1 MTVGTIILQAIR
13 RTTCENTP
21 QVGVYNW
28 LPEFCFSDSG
38 EVEMET
44 RLMTSGLREAR
55 RDRDELLVREE
66 RGIGDARSVISD
78 VQHKVELGF
87 RTGQGAMPLA
97 DSRVTESVAYYVQY
111 RFLRQLDPAEAV
123 AGHKVA
129 LTTKASRDH
138 LGVHEPCY
146 GHILS
151 TCVWENDGDVP
162 IGNLAAPHIEAEIA
176 FVLGEDLR
184 GPGVTPVD
192 VMRAT
197 LGVLPSLEL
206 VDLKVQGDG
215 IRATDVIIHNAL
227 HGGLVVGSR
236 LCPLDSLDLQYE
248 GVTVEF
254 NGELHGSGTGFEVMG
269 NPINPVVWLVN
280 KLAEFGDY
288 LRAGETIISG
298 SMVTPA
304 ELKPGDFV
312 KVTYSRMGTVGARFV
327 Q

>member
-1 MTVGTIILQAIR
+1 MRPTTHDVHPAMISAGSGQSNGAIAVVR
-13 RTTCENTP
+13 R
-21 QVGVYNW
+21 
-28 LPEFCFSDSG
+28 S
-38 EVEMET
+38 
-44 RLMTSGLREAR
+44 
-55 RDRDELLVREE
+55 
-66 RGIGDARSVISD
+66 
-78 VQHKVELGF
+78 F
-87 RTGQGAMPLA
+87 RTGVAAAPLA
-97 DSRVTESVAYYVQY
+97 SSGFTEREAYQSQY
-111 RFLRQLDPAEAV
+111 KFLSELEPAEV
-123 AGHKVA
+123 IAGHKVA

-146 GHILS
+146 GHILDR
-151 TCVWENDGDVP
+151 CVYASDSDVP
-162 IGNLAAPHIEAEIA
+162 IGNLTAPHIEAEIA
-176 FVLGEDLR
+176 FVLGDDLR

-236 LCPLDSLDLQYE
+236 LCPLDGLDLQYE

-269 NPINPVVWLVN
+269 NPINPVVWLAN

-304 ELKPGDFV
+304 QLKPGDSV
-312 KVTYSRMGTVGARFV
+312 KATYSRMGSVGARFV
-327 Q
+327 S

>member
-1 MTVGTIILQAIR
+1 MRPTTTKLGSYDIRPFPNDATPLAI
-13 RTTCENTP
+13 
-21 QVGVYNW
+21 
-28 LPEFCFSDSG
+28 
-38 EVEMET
+38 
-44 RLMTSGLREAR
+44 EAA
-55 RDRDELLVREE
+55 E
-66 RGIGDARSVISD
+66 RS
-78 VQHKVELGF
+78 F
-87 RTGQGAMPLA
+87 RTGVPAAPFGDSGFTEWDAYLA
-97 DSRVTESVAYYVQY
+97 QFN
-111 RFLRQLDPAEAV
+111 FLRRLEPEEAV
-123 AGHKVA
+123 VGHKVA

-151 TCVWENDGDVP
+151 ACVYENDADVP
-162 IGNLAAPHIEAEIA
+162 IGNLTAPHIEAEIA

-206 VDLKVQGDG
+206 VDLKVKGEG
-215 IRATDVIIHNAL
+215 ITANDVIIHNAL

-236 LCPLDSLDLQYE
+236 LCPLDGLDLQYE

-254 NGELHGSGTGFEVMG
+254 NGQLHGSGTGFEVMG
-269 NPINPVVWLVN
+269 NPINPVVWLAN
-280 KLAEFGDY
+280 KLSEFGDY

-327 Q
+327 E

>member
-1 MTVGTIILQAIR
+1 MRLSTTEVRTTIDTSNGAHMDIAHTVGVA
-13 RTTCENTP
+13 RT
-21 QVGVYNW
+21 
-28 LPEFCFSDSG
+28 S
-38 EVEMET
+38 
-44 RLMTSGLREAR
+44 
-55 RDRDELLVREE
+55 
-66 RGIGDARSVISD
+66 
-78 VQHKVELGF
+78 F
-87 RTGQGAMPLA
+87 RTGVAAQPIANPRL
-97 DSRVTESVAYYVQY
+97 TESLAYQCQYV
-111 RFLRQLDPAEAV
+111 FLNGLEPTEV
-123 AGHKVA
+123 VVGHKVA
-129 LTTKASRDH
+129 LTTKASREH

-146 GHILS
+146 GHILDK
-151 TCVWENDGDVP
+151 CVYPSDSDVP
-162 IGNLAAPHIEAEIA
+162 IGNLTAPHIEAEIA

-184 GPGVTPVD
+184 GPGITPVD

-206 VDLKVQGDG
+206 VDLKVQGEG
-215 IRATDVIIHNAL
+215 ISANDVIIHNAL

-236 LCPLDSLDLQYE
+236 LCPMDGLDLQYE

-269 NPINPVVWLVN
+269 NPINPVVWLAN

-327 Q
+327 D

>member
-1 MTVGTIILQAIR
+1 MTFRDADIVTK
-13 RTTCENTP
+13 RTTNGLWFKNVSGAGRYDLINP
-21 QVGVYNW
+21 Q
-28 LPEFCFSDSG
+28 PSDF
-38 EVEMET
+38 
-44 RLMTSGLREAR
+44 RRWAAEAC
-55 RDRDELLVREE
+55 LKVK
-66 RGIGDARSVISD
+66 RS
-78 VQHKVELGF
+78 F
-87 RTGQGAMPLA
+87 RTGISAIPVED
-97 DSRVTESVAYYVQY
+97 DSIIEDAAYFIQHE
-111 RFLRQLDPAEAV
+111 FLRELAPPEAV
-123 AGHKVA
+123 VGHKVA
-129 LTTKASRDH
+129 LTTKASREH

-151 TCVWENDGDVP
+151 SCVWESDADVP
-162 IGNLAAPHIEAEIA
+162 IGKLAAPHIEAEIA
-176 FVLGEDLR
+176 FVLGEDLQ

-269 NPINPVVWLVN
+269 NPINPVVWLAN

-312 KVTYSRMGTVGARFV
+312 KVTYTRMGTVGARFV
-327 Q
+327 E

>member
-1 MTVGTIILQAIR
+1 MRQTTADLLFNGSPPPFERHAVTALQSV
-13 RTTCENTP
+13 
-21 QVGVYNW
+21 Q
-28 LPEFCFSDSG
+28 
-38 EVEMET
+38 
-44 RLMTSGLREAR
+44 
-55 RDRDELLVREE
+55 
-66 RGIGDARSVISD
+66 RS
-78 VQHKVELGF
+78 F
-87 RTGQGAMPLA
+87 RTGVAASPIGAEF
-97 DSRVTESVAYYVQY
+97 TESDAYNTQY
-111 RFLRQLDPAEAV
+111 HFLQQLQPIEAIS
-123 AGHKVA
+123 GHKVA
-129 LTTKASRDH
+129 LTTKASREH

-151 TCVWENDGDVP
+151 TCVYENNADVP
-162 IGNLAAPHIEAEIA
+162 IGNLASPHIEAEVA
-176 FVLGEDLR
+176 FVMGEDLQ

-192 VMRAT
+192 VMAAT

-206 VDLKVQGDG
+206 VDLKVQGKG
-215 IRATDVIIHNAL
+215 ISATDVIIHNAL

-236 LCPLDSLDLQYE
+236 LRSLEDLDLQYE

-304 ELKPGDFV
+304 ELKPGDSV

-327 Q
+327 T

>member
-1 MTVGTIILQAIR
+1 MRLSTTEV
-13 RTTCENTP
+13 RTTIDTSNGAHMDIAHA
-21 QVGVYNW
+21 VGV
-28 LPEFCFSDSG
+28 
-38 EVEMET
+38 
-44 RLMTSGLREAR
+44 AR
-55 RDRDELLVREE
+55 K
-66 RGIGDARSVISD
+66 S
-78 VQHKVELGF
+78 F
-87 RTGQGAMPLA
+87 RTGVAAQPIANPRL
-97 DSRVTESVAYYVQY
+97 TESLAYQSQYV
-111 RFLRQLDPAEAV
+111 FLNGLEPTEV
-123 AGHKVA
+123 VVGHKVA
-129 LTTKASRDH
+129 LTTKASREH

-146 GHILS
+146 GHILDK
-151 TCVWENDGDVP
+151 CVYASDSDVP
-162 IGNLAAPHIEAEIA
+162 IGNLTAPHIEAEIA

-206 VDLKVQGDG
+206 VDLKVQGEG
-215 IRATDVIIHNAL
+215 ISANDVIIHNAL

-236 LCPLDSLDLQYE
+236 LCPMDGLDLQYE

-269 NPINPVVWLVN
+269 NPINPVVWLAN

-288 LRAGETIISG
+288 LRGGETIISG

-327 Q
+327 E